1 MTTALE
7 FERNHHRVLIGSQG
21 PLFQKDLEVIYVAGR
36 EVFSSGDDH
45 RQVADAPGNNTVN

>member
-7 FERNHHRVLIGSQG
+7 FERNHHGVLIGSQG
-21 PLFQKDLEVIYVAGR
+21 PLFQKDLEVIYVAGS

-45 RQVADAPGNNTVN
+45 RQVADAPGNSTVN